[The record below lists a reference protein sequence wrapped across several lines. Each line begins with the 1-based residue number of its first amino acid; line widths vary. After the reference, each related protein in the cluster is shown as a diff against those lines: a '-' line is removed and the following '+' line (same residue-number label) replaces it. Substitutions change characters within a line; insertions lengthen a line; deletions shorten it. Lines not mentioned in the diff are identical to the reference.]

1 MTSFYLRFSRF
12 WKEVKGKEID
22 SRSLSRLKQVSKE
35 RKEGWVWFCLL
46 WLGFELNSVQYRL
59 RVVIF
64 PFLISKI
71 NVCGYNLLQPYERGR
86 TIVYI
91 CHIQISAFPVFLI
104 VNRLFTNNFTFLL
117 TIWGVAR
124 SSYRLEW
131 HPTSHSALM
140 WRCRR
145 LLRRRPISVLI
156 QFFCFIT
163 LWLPSPS
170 WFT

>member
-1 MTSFYLRFSRF
+1 MVLFTLIGI
-12 WKEVKGKEID
+12 WVK
-22 SRSLSRLKQVSKE
+22 
-35 RKEGWVWFCLL
+35 FCLIQIKSCHLSVPYFQDKCL
-46 WLGFELNSVQYRL
+46 WLQ
-59 RVVIF
+59 
-64 PFLISKI
+64 
-71 NVCGYNLLQPYERGR
+71 LLQPYEWGR

-91 CHIQISAFPVFLI
+91 CHIQISAFLVFLI